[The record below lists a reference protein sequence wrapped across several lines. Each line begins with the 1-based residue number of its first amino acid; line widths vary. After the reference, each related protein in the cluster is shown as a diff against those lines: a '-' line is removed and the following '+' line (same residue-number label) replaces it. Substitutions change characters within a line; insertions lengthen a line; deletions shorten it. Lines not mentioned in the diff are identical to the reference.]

1 MLTKQETL
9 LGTVEVD
16 SRRVREPKRT
26 TVSDFTV
33 MGLVSW
39 LSLANRSYL
48 GFFLVLRALLNQED
62 SGRLVGLM
70 GSPLSP
76 FDLSQIILVGG
87 SLFVLHSLPV
97 PPVKI
102 IHESD
107 LARSGSF
114 GQSHSKLLEVRTFN
128 I

>member
-1 MLTKQETL
+1 M
-9 LGTVEVD
+9 D
-16 SRRVREPKRT
+16 WHRH
-26 TVSDFTV
+26 
-33 MGLVSW
+33 
-39 LSLANRSYL
+39 
-48 GFFLVLRALLNQED
+48 
-62 SGRLVGLM
+62 
-70 GSPLSP
+70 SP
-76 FDLSQIILVGG
+76 FGFSQIILVGG
-87 SLFVLHSLPV
+87 SLFVLHSLPG